1 MVLDAETFVGASIYN
16 CYVLGVRFLGVWI
29 YYDLIEWILVFVSL
43 MTIRLLCGVC
53 VLVLNLVWIVLLIYS
68 RASFWYL
75 MMYKPQ
81 IASLLNSEPFH
92 GMWFYPCTH
101 MYVCVETMF
110 YVVCIYSNIVFFL
123 YHQYFI
129 VHLSSLFLW
138 WLLDVTLGL
147 GFLNRGTRPVFLII
161 YYMDFNQIQNLGR
174 AAKPPAKKSK
184 HSQAFLNWILDRS
197 W

>member
-1 MVLDAETFVGASIYN
+1 MVPDAETFVGASICN
-16 CYVLGVRFLGVWI
+16 CYVLSVRFLGVWI

-75 MMYKPQ
+75 TMYKPR

-129 VHLSSLFLW
+129 VHLSSLLLW

-161 YYMDFNQIQNLGR
+161 IYYWL
-174 AAKPPAKKSK
+174 
-184 HSQAFLNWILDRS
+184 
-197 W
+197 